1 MTAMPAVQTIP
12 SPYCFCTTHDS
23 TGWRIGAI
31 ASVRMPMVSD
41 ARIGDRQHG
50 LLRRM
55 ADCVG
60 DRIQTGG
67 KRKKPEGECPPAF
80 LLPDCHAFTFLH
92 PGNGTSTKS
101 STLMLS
107 GSTMMWLSAYM
118 RREADCTAG

>member
-1 MTAMPAVQTIP
+1 MTVTPAVQTIP

-23 TGWRIGAI
+23 TGWRMGAI
-31 ASVRMPMVSD
+31 AGVRMPMASD

-60 DRIQTGG
+60 DRIRTSG
-67 KRKKPEGECPPAF
+67 KREKKPEGEYHPAF
-80 LLPDCHAFTFLH
+80 LPNCHAFTFLL

-107 GSTMMWLSAYM
+107 GSTMM
-118 RREADCTAG
+118 

>member
-1 MTAMPAVQTIP
+1 MTVTPAVQTIP

-23 TGWRIGAI
+23 TGWRMGAI
-31 ASVRMPMVSD
+31 AGVRMPMVSD

-55 ADCVG
+55 ADCMG
-60 DRIQTGG
+60 DCIRTGG
-67 KRKKPEGECPPAF
+67 KRGKGRRVFALRPF
-80 LLPDCHAFTFLH
+80 LPDCHAFTFLL

-107 GSTMMWLSAYM
+107 GSTMM
-118 RREADCTAG
+118 

>member
-23 TGWRIGAI
+23 TGWRMGAI
-31 ASVRMPMVSD
+31 ASVRMLMVSD

-60 DRIQTGG
+60 DRIRTEE
-67 KRKKPEGECPPAF
+67 KKPEGECPPAF
-80 LLPDCHAFTFLH
+80 LPDCHAFTFLH

-107 GSTMMWLSAYM
+107 GSTMM
-118 RREADCTAG
+118 